1 MANKPDLISLQGEVF
16 LAKLTNGVAGTYHS
30 IGNTPK
36 LELKIKS
43 TAKEH
48 YESKT
53 GLRTKDAV
61 LYQQTGVSID
71 GTLEEVTKENLARVM
86 SGLVVEVPSSTITD
100 VSLGTV
106 TLGAMIN
113 LGHRNLSAV
122 TFKDGATTVDP
133 SKYTLD
139 LTFGTVIFNESI
151 SGAVTWAGTAG
162 AVVRTTVAN
171 NVGEEYALMFKGI
184 DTFTQDKV
192 FCELWRVQFS
202 PDTTFALINND
213 FGSFDVS
220 GDALSDSS
228 KANDAELSVFGHI
241 ERFAVTA

>member
-1 MANKPDLISLQGEVF
+1 MSNKPDLISLQGEIF
-16 LAKLTNGVAGTYHS
+16 LAKLTNGVAGTYYPV
-30 IGNTPK
+30 GNTPK

-106 TLGAMIN
+106 TAGAMIN
-113 LGHRNLSAV
+113 LGYRNLSAV
-122 TFKDGATTVDP
+122 TFESGGTAVDP
-133 SKYTLD
+133 SKYVLD
-139 LTFGTVIFNESI
+139 STFGTVIFNESVL
-151 SGAVTWAGTAG
+151 GEVTWAGTAS
-162 AVVRTTVAN
+162 AVVRTTIAN
-171 NVGEEYALMFKGI
+171 NVGEEYALLFKGV
-184 DTFTQDKV
+184 DTFTGDKV
-192 FCELWRVQFS
+192 FGELWRVQFS
-202 PDTTFALINND
+202 PDTTFALINSD
-213 FGSFDVS
+213 FGSFDIS
-220 GDALSDSS
+220 GDALSDNS
-228 KANDAELSVFGHI
+228 KANDPELSVFGHI
-241 ERFAVTA
+241 ERFTVTA